1 MIFNILNSISSGVI
15 IVSEDYKI
23 KFVNKFLIELLGDVS
38 NKNNYLKK
46 LNIKNIELFLERKGP
61 IIKEIFIDEKK
72 IILKIKIKILDLEE
86 KKYFILN
93 CENISREKSLKE
105 IIKLKNQKIIML
117 KTILDSSED
126 VIFIKDNNFK
136 YTFVNKSFTKLANK
150 EKKEILGKNSVEIF
164 GKKLGKIFEEQS
176 QKVIFSG
183 EKSIELHKNGK
194 YYKNNKNQLI
204 CRGINMGIYGIIR
217 DITEIKKNRDEI
229 YYDGLSK
236 LLNRN
241 FYENIIKKDRKFL
254 ENFYSIILIDID
266 NFKEINDTYGHL
278 EGDKTIKIVA
288 KFIKSVLTK
297 NDVGIRMGGDEFLI
311 FTDKYLDEAINV
323 GEKLLYNIE
332 KMENNNMGISLSI
345 GIAEKIYKYEEL
357 EDVFKRADLALY
369 KSKRSGKGQI
379 NLG

>member
-1 MIFNILNSISSGVI
+1 I
-15 IVSEDYKI
+15 
-23 KFVNKFLIELLGDVS
+23 
-38 NKNNYLKK
+38 
-46 LNIKNIELFLERKGP
+46 
-61 IIKEIFIDEKK
+61 
-72 IILKIKIKILDLEE
+72 
-86 KKYFILN
+86 
-93 CENISREKSLKE
+93 
-105 IIKLKNQKIIML
+105 IIML

-194 YYKNNKNQLI
+194 YYKNNKNQLV

-266 NFKEINDTYGHL
+266 NFKRN
-278 EGDKTIKIVA
+278 K
-288 KFIKSVLTK
+288 
-297 NDVGIRMGGDEFLI
+297 
-311 FTDKYLDEAINV
+311 
-323 GEKLLYNIE
+323 
-332 KMENNNMGISLSI
+332 
-345 GIAEKIYKYEEL
+345 
-357 EDVFKRADLALY
+357 
-369 KSKRSGKGQI
+369 
-379 NLG
+379 